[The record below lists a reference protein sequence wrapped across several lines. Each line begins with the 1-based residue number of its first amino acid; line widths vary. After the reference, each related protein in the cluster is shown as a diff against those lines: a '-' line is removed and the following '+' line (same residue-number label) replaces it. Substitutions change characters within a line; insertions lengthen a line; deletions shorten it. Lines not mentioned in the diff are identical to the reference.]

1 MIDRSTA
8 IVSLLTG
15 MLVFVVLNMSYGQLG
30 GNYWNL
36 NYGTKAQLLNGAV
49 IGGVED
55 NSAIFYNPAAIGTDT
70 VGGGLSLSLFS
81 PSYSIINTNSNQ
93 LNDLRITDFDLLP
106 NMAVLDFPFLKNTKL
121 KSSLGLFS
129 RRSFD
134 LNFASQFDIA
144 YTPSQDFTGTTNY
157 RNKID
162 EDWIGFGLSYEIT
175 DKFQIGITQGL
186 TIRSQTQ
193 STFIN
198 GRATNY
204 SPSLNNQL
212 QYNSFN
218 EFKTRH
224 PSINTKLGM
233 LWHRKNYSIGL
244 TVTTPSYIS
253 ILDGGSY
260 QLIEPQFL
268 DGVFVDVFE
277 ETKDDLSSD
286 FKKPWS
292 FGIGGFYTFYKQDKL
307 YFSVERFNKIAPYPL
322 LSNPDSE
329 IKFRLLDASTVV
341 TNVAL
346 GYENKMSETFTLLCG
361 LRTDF
366 NSNVRYELPEAGDRD
381 LFNFSWN
388 IFHITAGGLFS
399 IGSFKFSAGL
409 GYAYS
414 RSDEEVFNPF
424 QTVFESFQI
433 SDFEL
438 ATSTS
443 TYNSLTVFFNYS
455 LLFERFTSKP

>member
-1 MIDRSTA
+1 MFLSIHMTSA
-8 IVSLLTG
+8 
-15 MLVFVVLNMSYGQLG
+15 QLG

-55 NSAIFYNPAAIGTDT
+55 NSALFYNPAAIGTDT
-70 VGGGLSLSLFS
+70 VGGLSLSLFS
-81 PSYSIINTNSNQ
+81 PSYSVINTNSSQ
-93 LNDLRITDFDLLP
+93 LNDLRISDFDLLP
-106 NMAVLDFPFLKNTKL
+106 NMAVVDFPFLKNTKL

-144 YTPSQDFTGTTNY
+144 YTPTQDFTGTTNY
-157 RNKID
+157 RNKIS
-162 EDWIGFGLSYEIT
+162 EDWIGFGLSYKIT

-193 STFIN
+193 ATFIN

-204 SPSLNNQL
+204 SQNLDNQL

-218 EFKTRH
+218 EYKTSH
-224 PSINTKLGM
+224 PSVNTKLGL
-233 LWHRKNYSIGL
+233 LWHRVNYSIGI
-244 TVTTPSYIS
+244 TVTTPSYVS
-253 ILDGGSY
+253 LLDSGSY
-260 QLIEPQFL
+260 QLIEPQFS
-268 DGVFVDVFE
+268 DGEFIDVFE
-277 ETKDDLSSD
+277 ETKDGLSSS
-286 FKKPWS
+286 FKTPWS
-292 FGIGGFYTFYKQDKL
+292 FGLGGFYTFYKQDKL
-307 YFSVERFNKIAPYPL
+307 YFSLERFNKIDPYPIL
-322 LSNPDSE
+322 LNTDSE
-329 IKFRLLDASTVV
+329 IQFRLLDASKSV

-366 NSNVRYELPEAGDRD
+366 NSNLKYELPEEGDID

-388 IFHITAGGLFS
+388 IFHVTAGGLFS
-399 IGSFKFSAGL
+399 IRSFKFSAGL

-414 RSDEEVFNPF
+414 KSDEEVFNPF
-424 QTVFESFQI
+424 QTVFDSFQI
-433 SDFEL
+433 SDFSLE
-438 ATSTS
+438 SS
-443 TYNSLTVFFNYS
+443 SSSYNSLTIFFNYS
-455 LLFERFTSKP
+455 LLFERFSSNN